1 LNGIAAAAGSA
12 LARGDPAGAFELVF
26 DRLKALLQLRGFS
39 PVPVEAN
46 EIDDE
51 VVMER
56 GA

>member
-1 LNGIAAAAGSA
+1 
-12 LARGDPAGAFELVF
+12 
-26 DRLKALLQLRGFS
+26 LKALLQLHGFS